1 MPSVSTN
8 GPPVKNLLDD
18 GDGQPRY
25 KALCLASGCDWSYEH
40 EKGHFALARGKAHC
54 SQTRHAVELRLDI
67 LDLFIDRIDP
77 TVKSEATGQAPT
89 VSRRV
94 IAEVERELE
103 MGCQQM
109 MSPDPYSTDSCG
121 AQAICVKCTAC
132 DEHCRCAEP
141 LTLEE
146 LTTSENERRADR

>member
-1 MPSVSTN
+1 MSILSTN
-8 GPPVKNLLDD
+8 EPTVKNLLGE

-25 KALCLASGCDWSYEH
+25 KALCRASGCDWSYEH

-94 IAEVERELE
+94 VAEVEREME
-103 MGCQQM
+103 RGCQQM

-132 DEHCRCAEP
+132 DEHCGCAEP
-141 LTLEE
+141 FTLEE
-146 LTTSENERRADR
+146 LTEGKES